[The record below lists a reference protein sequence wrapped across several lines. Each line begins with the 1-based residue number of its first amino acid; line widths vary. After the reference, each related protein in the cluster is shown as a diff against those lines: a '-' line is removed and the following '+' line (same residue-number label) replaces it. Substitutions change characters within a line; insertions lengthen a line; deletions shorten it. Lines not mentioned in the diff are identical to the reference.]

1 MDWVSHKIMSRLRKP
16 HRARALC
23 MMIVLACGGCAE
35 SEFLANSMKRLR
47 SPSTPDT
54 GSYKIGNPY
63 QIDGVT
69 YTPRVDYDYAETGIA
84 SWYGPQF
91 HGNRTANGEPF
102 DMNAITAAHRTLPLP
117 SMVRVTNLENGRA
130 LNVRVNDRGPF
141 SRGRIIDLSRRSAQ
155 LLGFD
160 QKGTAMVRVEILP
173 EESMA
178 LAHGMD
184 RMAMASADAPPPP
197 TAAPRMAVTASEL
210 APPPGARVAPAPS
223 NSYQVAAVGRPPA
236 AEPIPPAHLERVDGQ
251 VQRVPVAGNPG
262 MFVQAGAFSQF
273 ANAHRVEAMLRRVGP
288 VQISQVDGGSGGRV
302 FRVRLGPVRSVQEA
316 DALLARVVASG
327 INEARIV
334 VD

>member
-1 MDWVSHKIMSRLRKP
+1 MDWVSHKIMSRKRRP
-16 HRARALC
+16 FRAPALC
-23 MMIVLACGGCAE
+23 MVLVLACGGCAE
-35 SEFLANSMKRLR
+35 SEFLANSVKGLR

-54 GSYKIGNPY
+54 GTYKIGSPY

-69 YTPRVDYDYAETGIA
+69 YVPHVDYNYSETGIA

-91 HGNRTANGEPF
+91 HGNRTADGEAF
-102 DMNAITAAHRTLPLP
+102 DMNSISAAHRTLPLP

-141 SRGRIIDLSRRSAQ
+141 ARGRIIDLSRRAAQ
-155 LLGFD
+155 LLGFEK
-160 QKGTAMVRVEILP
+160 KGTAMVRVEILP
-173 EESMA
+173 RESMA

-184 RMAMASADAPPPP
+184 GMSVAAADSPPPP
-197 TAAPRMAVTASEL
+197 KAAPSVAVTSATL
-210 APPPGARVAPAPS
+210 APLPGARVAPAPS
-223 NSYQVAAVGRPPA
+223 KDYQVAAVGRPPP
-236 AEPIPPAHLERVDGQ
+236 EPRAPAHMERVDG
-251 VQRVPVAGNPG
+251 RVERVAVAPNPG

-273 ANAHRVEAMLRRVGP
+273 ANAHRVEVLLQRVGP
-288 VQISQVDGGSGGRV
+288 VQISQVDGGAGHL